1 MGEVNQIIQLF
12 RERTSKELPVSSS
25 LSPFQEE
32 ELANQLFD
40 VFQSIWTST
49 SYNQEDETTL
59 DHNKSDNETD
69 ECKDEPDNASD
80 DPDYDEKDEEKPVFE
95 PFSLS
100 YMKRAL
106 AYYDAINPETG
117 KRSYTWKSVV
127 TKRELIDETE
137 IKRSAEQFVT
147 QVESLVPH
155 YNEDFVLNTDQSGF
169 QLEFPSTPTLSH
181 RGEKTTLATVRSRN
195 ATTHSYTVTPTI

>member
-25 LSPFQEE
+25 LSSFQEE

-49 SYNQEDETTL
+49 SYNQEGETTL
-59 DHNKSDNETD
+59 DHNTSGNETD

-80 DPDYDEKDEEKPVFE
+80 DPDYDEKDEEKP
-95 PFSLS
+95 
-100 YMKRAL
+100 
-106 AYYDAINPETG
+106 
-117 KRSYTWKSVV
+117 VV

>member
-25 LSPFQEE
+25 LSSFQEE

-49 SYNQEDETTL
+49 SYNQEGETTL
-59 DHNKSDNETD
+59 DHNTSGNETD

-106 AYYDAINPETG
+106 AYYDAINPKTG
-117 KRSYTWKSVV
+117 K
-127 TKRELIDETE
+127 
-137 IKRSAEQFVT
+137 
-147 QVESLVPH
+147 
-155 YNEDFVLNTDQSGF
+155 
-169 QLEFPSTPTLSH
+169 
-181 RGEKTTLATVRSRN
+181 
-195 ATTHSYTVTPTI
+195 